1 MSWITLN
8 DTTVPVSEIISI
20 EMKMEMDEP
29 IYIVY
34 FKTLKP
40 MRVHLNSTGG
50 KWLYMACDS
59 GTKEALRAG
68 LRYESL

>member
-20 EMKMEMDEP
+20 QMEMEKNEL
-29 IYIVY
+29 IYTVH

-40 MRVHLNSTGG
+40 MRVHLHATGG
-50 KWLYMACDS
+50 KWLYVTCDS

-68 LRYESL
+68 LRYEAL